1 MIIKYAWAATAAIII
16 IVMAIIML
24 GDRPNGFEIL
34 DAAWSGTITLNDPK
48 LQKLL
53 FEPML

>member
-1 MIIKYAWAATAAIII
+1 MIIKYASAATAAIII

-34 DAAWSGTITLNDPK
+34 DAAWNGTKTLNDPK
-48 LQKLL
+48 LEKLL
-53 FEPML
+53 FQPML